1 MPYTPRV
8 RARDVSLAILALAA
22 LPPLAACESH
32 VEAVRV
38 FDRAEYDRVFD
49 AALESARED
58 GLDPVVVDRELGVI
72 ETAPRTA
79 GSLVEPWRTDN
90 AGFEDMLA
98 HTVSFERR
106 RARFEFMPEG
116 FAAPIPEPS
125 QASKGPA
132 VPGSDAAEGRFGLL
146 ESNGR
151 IEMRTWVFVDRSFR
165 PNQSFGRWTL
175 GETRYSTDPTQARQP
190 GDDATQIATEWT
202 PIGRDVPYEQ
212 RLLRRIGE
220 LLATQPPAPTKA
232 EADGNPG
239 AAPSEP

>member
-1 MPYTPRV
+1 M
-8 RARDVSLAILALAA
+8 RATAGLLAILACAG
-22 LPPLAACESH
+22 LAACESH
-32 VEAVRV
+32 VEAVRT

-79 GSLVEPWRTDN
+79 GSVVEPWRTDN
-90 AGFEDMLA
+90 AGFDDMLA
-98 HTVSFERR
+98 HTVNFERR

-116 FAAPIPEPS
+116 FAAPVPEPS
-125 QASKGPA
+125 QPSRGPA

-146 ESNGR
+146 ESKGR
-151 IEMRTWVFVDRSFR
+151 IERRTWVFVDRSFR

-190 GDDATQIATEWT
+190 GDDATQIATECT

-212 RLLRRIGE
+212 RLMRRIGE
-220 LLATQPPAPTKA
+220 LLATHASAPPADTPEGNLEAPAA
-232 EADGNPG
+232 EP
-239 AAPSEP
+239 

>member
-1 MPYTPRV
+1 VLFR
-8 RARDVSLAILALAA
+8 S
-22 LPPLAACESH
+22 
-32 VEAVRV
+32 
-38 FDRAEYDRVFD
+38 
-49 AALESARED
+49 
-58 GLDPVVVDRELGVI
+58 RELGVI

-98 HTVSFERR
+98 HTVNFERR

-239 AAPSEP
+239 AAPAEP